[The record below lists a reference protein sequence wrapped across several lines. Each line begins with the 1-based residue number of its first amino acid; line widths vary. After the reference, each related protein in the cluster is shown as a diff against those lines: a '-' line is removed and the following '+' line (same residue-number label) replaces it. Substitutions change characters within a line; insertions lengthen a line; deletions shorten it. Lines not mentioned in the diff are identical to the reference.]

1 MTNNILEVN
10 NLSKSFQG
18 NRILKDVSLT
28 VHEGDIYGLLGKNGA
43 GKSTT
48 MKAILKLIKLDSGT
62 IKLFD
67 QYNIAETNAYL
78 SDIGSLI
85 EAPSFYPNLTAIE
98 NLKIL
103 QRLADVPQD
112 NIEKVLTIV
121 DLQNA
126 PKKKLVKNYS
136 LGMKQ
141 RLGIALALLKFPK
154 LIILDEPTNGLDPK
168 GVREIRELIAS
179 LPEKYGTTVLISS
192 HILSEIEKIAN
203 RVAII
208 NNGQIKYEDSLAEL
222 EKTSRLVIKTDNNS
236 AAVRLLEQHQYLI
249 NKQNEDGFELNN
261 IDRAT
266 IIQINQLLVTH
277 DIGIHELHV
286 VKNSLEDMFLTM
298 TEGAQ

>member
-67 QYNIAETNAYL
+67 QYNIADTNAYL

-103 QRLADVPQD
+103 QRLADVPQS

-121 DLQNA
+121 DLQNV

-208 NNGQIKYEDSLAEL
+208 NNGQIKYEGSLAEL

-266 IIQINQLLVTH
+266 IIQLNQLLVTH
-277 DIGIHELHV
+277 DIGVHELHV

>member
-1 MTNNILEVN
+1 MTNNILEIN

-18 NRILKDVSLT
+18 NRILQDVSLT
-28 VHEGDIYGLLGKNGA
+28 VREGDIYGLLGKNGA

-103 QRLADVPQD
+103 QRLANVPQS

-121 DLQNA
+121 DLQDVS
-126 PKKKLVKNYS
+126 KKKLVKNYS

-168 GVREIRELIAS
+168 GVREIRELITS

-192 HILSEIEKIAN
+192 HILSEIEKMAN

-208 NNGQIKYEDSLAEL
+208 NNGQIKYEGSLAEL

-249 NKQNEDGFELNN
+249 NKQNEDDFELNN
-261 IDRAT
+261 IDRTT
-266 IIQINQLLVTH
+266 IIQINQLLVTNE
-277 DIGIHELHV
+277 IGVYELHV
-286 VKNSLEDMFLTM
+286 VKNSLEDMFLTI
-298 TEGAQ
+298 TEGV

>member
-28 VHEGDIYGLLGKNGA
+28 VREGDIYGLLGKNGA

-103 QRLADVPQD
+103 QCLADVPQD

-121 DLQNA
+121 DLQNV

-168 GVREIRELIAS
+168 GVREIRELIAL

-208 NNGQIKYEDSLAEL
+208 NNGQIKYEGSLAEL

-249 NKQNEDGFELNN
+249 NKQNEDGFDLNN

-277 DIGIHELHV
+277 DIGVHELHV

>member
-28 VHEGDIYGLLGKNGA
+28 VREGDIYGLLGKNGA

-67 QYNIAETNAYL
+67 QYNIADTNAYL

-103 QRLADVPQD
+103 QRLADVPQS

-121 DLQNA
+121 DLQNV

-208 NNGQIKYEDSLAEL
+208 NNGQIKYEGSLAEL

-277 DIGIHELHV
+277 DIGVHELHV

>member
-1 MTNNILEVN
+1 M
-10 NLSKSFQG
+10 
-18 NRILKDVSLT
+18 
-28 VHEGDIYGLLGKNGA
+28 
-43 GKSTT
+43 
-48 MKAILKLIKLDSGT
+48 
-62 IKLFD
+62 
-67 QYNIAETNAYL
+67 
-78 SDIGSLI
+78 I

-103 QRLADVPQD
+103 QRLADVPQS

-121 DLQNA
+121 DLQNV

-208 NNGQIKYEDSLAEL
+208 NNGQIKYEGSLAEL

-277 DIGIHELHV
+277 DIGVHELHV

>member
-1 MTNNILEVN
+1 M
-10 NLSKSFQG
+10 
-18 NRILKDVSLT
+18 
-28 VHEGDIYGLLGKNGA
+28 
-43 GKSTT
+43 
-48 MKAILKLIKLDSGT
+48 
-62 IKLFD
+62 
-67 QYNIAETNAYL
+67 
-78 SDIGSLI
+78 I

-103 QRLADVPQD
+103 QRLADVPQS

-121 DLQNA
+121 DLQNV

-208 NNGQIKYEDSLAEL
+208 NNGQIKYEGSLAEL

-249 NKQNEDGFELNN
+249 NKQNEDGFELSN

-277 DIGIHELHV
+277 DIGVHELHV

>member
-1 MTNNILEVN
+1 MTNNILEIN

-18 NRILKDVSLT
+18 NRVLQDVSLT
-28 VHEGDIYGLLGKNGA
+28 VREGDIYGLLGKNGA

-48 MKAILKLIKLDSGT
+48 MKTVLKLIKSDGGT
-62 IKLFD
+62 IKLFEK
-67 QYNIAETNAYL
+67 YNIAETNTYL

-103 QRLADVPQD
+103 QRLANVPWD
-112 NIEKVLTIV
+112 NIEKVLKIV
-121 DLQNA
+121 DLQDV

-168 GVREIRELIAS
+168 GVREIRELITS
-179 LPEKYGTTVLISS
+179 LPEKYGITVLISS
-192 HILSEIEKIAN
+192 HILSEIEKMAN

-208 NNGQIKYEDSLAEL
+208 NNGQIKYEGGLKEL
-222 EKTSRLVIKTDNNS
+222 EQTNRLIIKTESNDL
-236 AAVRLLEQHQYLI
+236 AVRLLQEHQYLI
-249 NKQNEDGFELNN
+249 NKADEDYFELNN
-261 IDRAT
+261 MDQT
-266 IIQINQLLVTH
+266 KIIQINQLLVKNN
-277 DIGIHELHV
+277 IGVYELHV
-286 VKNSLEDMFLTM
+286 VQNSLEDTFLKI
-298 TEGAQ
+298 TEGV

>member
-1 MTNNILEVN
+1 MTNNILEIN

-18 NRILKDVSLT
+18 NRILQDVSLT
-28 VHEGDIYGLLGKNGA
+28 VREGDIYGLLGKNGA

-67 QYNIAETNAYL
+67 QYNIAETNTYL

-103 QRLADVPQD
+103 QRLANVPQS
-112 NIEKVLTIV
+112 NIEQVLTIV
-121 DLQNA
+121 DLQDV

-208 NNGQIKYEDSLAEL
+208 NNGQIKYEGSLTEL
-222 EKTSRLVIKTDNNS
+222 EQTSRLVIKTDNDS

-249 NKQNEDGFELNN
+249 NKQNEDDFELNN

-266 IIQINQLLVTH
+266 IIQINQLLVTNS
-277 DIGIHELHV
+277 IGVYELHV
-286 VKNSLEDMFLTM
+286 VQNSLEDMFLTI

>member
-28 VHEGDIYGLLGKNGA
+28 VQEGDIYGLLGKNGA

-67 QYNIAETNAYL
+67 QYNIADTNAYL

-103 QRLADVPQD
+103 QRLADVPQS

-121 DLQNA
+121 DLQNV

-208 NNGQIKYEDSLAEL
+208 NNGQIKYEGSLAEL

-236 AAVRLLEQHQYLI
+236 VAVRLLEQHQYLI

-277 DIGIHELHV
+277 DIGVHELHV

-298 TEGAQ
+298 TEGA

>member
-28 VHEGDIYGLLGKNGA
+28 VREGDIYGLLGKNGA

-67 QYNIAETNAYL
+67 QYNIADTNAYL

-103 QRLADVPQD
+103 QRLADVPQS

-121 DLQNA
+121 DLQNV

-208 NNGQIKYEDSLAEL
+208 NNGQIKYEGSLAEL

-249 NKQNEDGFELNN
+249 NKQNEDGFDLNN

-277 DIGIHELHV
+277 DIGVHELHV

>member
-1 MTNNILEVN
+1 MTNNILEIN

-18 NRILKDVSLT
+18 NRILQDVSLT
-28 VHEGDIYGLLGKNGA
+28 VREGDIYGLLGKNGA

-48 MKAILKLIKLDSGT
+48 MKAILKLITLDSGT

-103 QRLADVPQD
+103 QRLADVPQS

-121 DLQNA
+121 DLQNV
-126 PKKKLVKNYS
+126 PKRKLVKNYS

-208 NNGQIKYEDSLAEL
+208 NNGQIKYEGSLAEL

-249 NKQNEDGFELNN
+249 NKQNEDDFELNS
-261 IDRAT
+261 IDRTT
-266 IIQINQLLVTH
+266 IIQINQLLVTNE
-277 DIGIHELHV
+277 IGVYELHV
-286 VKNSLEDMFLTM
+286 VKNSLEDMFLTI
-298 TEGAQ
+298 TEGV

>member
-1 MTNNILEVN
+1 MTV
-10 NLSKSFQG
+10 
-18 NRILKDVSLT
+18 R
-28 VHEGDIYGLLGKNGA
+28 EGDIYGLLGKNGA

-67 QYNIAETNAYL
+67 QYNIADTNAYL

-103 QRLADVPQD
+103 QRLADVPQS

-121 DLQNA
+121 DLQNV

-208 NNGQIKYEDSLAEL
+208 NNGQIKYEGSLAEL

-249 NKQNEDGFELNN
+249 NKQNEDGFELSN

-277 DIGIHELHV
+277 DIGVHELHV

>member
-1 MTNNILEVN
+1 MTNNILEIN

-18 NRILKDVSLT
+18 NRVLQDVSLT
-28 VHEGDIYGLLGKNGA
+28 VREGDIYGLLGKNGA

-48 MKAILKLIKLDSGT
+48 MKTVLKLIKSDGGT
-62 IKLFD
+62 IKLFEK
-67 QYNIAETNAYL
+67 YNIAETNTYL

-103 QRLADVPQD
+103 QRLANVPRD
-112 NIEKVLTIV
+112 NIEKVLKIV
-121 DLQNA
+121 DLQDV

-168 GVREIRELIAS
+168 GVREIRELITS
-179 LPEKYGTTVLISS
+179 LPEKYGITVLISS
-192 HILSEIEKIAN
+192 HILSEIEKMAN

-208 NNGQIKYEDSLAEL
+208 NNGQIKYEGGLKEL
-222 EKTSRLVIKTDNNS
+222 EQTNRLIIKTESNDL
-236 AAVRLLEQHQYLI
+236 AVRLLQEHQYLI
-249 NKQNEDGFELNN
+249 NKADEDYFELNN
-261 IDRAT
+261 MDQT
-266 IIQINQLLVTH
+266 KIIQINQLLVKNN
-277 DIGIHELHV
+277 IGVYELHV
-286 VKNSLEDMFLTM
+286 VQNSLEDTFLKI
-298 TEGAQ
+298 TEGV

>member
-28 VHEGDIYGLLGKNGA
+28 VQEGDIYGLLGKNGA

-67 QYNIAETNAYL
+67 QYNIADTNAYL

-103 QRLADVPQD
+103 QRLADVPQS

-121 DLQNA
+121 DLQNV

-208 NNGQIKYEDSLAEL
+208 NNGQIKYEGSLAEL

-236 AAVRLLEQHQYLI
+236 VAVRLLEQHQYLI

-277 DIGIHELHV
+277 DIGVHELHV

>member
-1 MTNNILEVN
+1 MTNNVLEISK
-10 NLSKSFQG
+10 LSKSFQG
-18 NRILKDVSLT
+18 NHVLQDVSLT
-28 VHEGDIYGLLGKNGA
+28 VQEGDIYGLLGKNGA

-48 MKAILKLIKLDSGT
+48 MKAILKLVKSDSGT
-62 IKLFD
+62 IKLFEK
-67 QYNIAETNAYL
+67 YNIAETNAYL
-78 SDIGSLI
+78 SNIGSLI

-103 QRLADVPQD
+103 QRLANVPQA

-121 DLQNA
+121 DLQDV

-168 GVREIRELIAS
+168 GVREIRDLITS
-179 LPEKYGTTVLISS
+179 LPEKYGITVLISS
-192 HILSEIEKIAN
+192 HILSEIEKMAN

-208 NNGQIKYEDSLAEL
+208 NNGQIKYEGNLTEL
-222 EKTSRLVIKTDNNS
+222 EKTSRLIIKTDNDNN
-236 AAVRLLEQHQYLI
+236 AVRLLKQHNYLI
-249 NKQNEDGFELNN
+249 NNKNEDHFELEN

-266 IIQINQLLVTH
+266 IIQINRLLITNG
-277 DIGIHELHV
+277 IGVYGLHV
-286 VKNSLEDMFLTM
+286 VQNSLEDMFLTI
-298 TEGAQ
+298 TEGA

>member
-28 VHEGDIYGLLGKNGA
+28 VQEGDIYGLLGKNGA

-67 QYNIAETNAYL
+67 QYNIADTNAYL

-103 QRLADVPQD
+103 QRLADVPQS

-121 DLQNA
+121 DLQNV

-208 NNGQIKYEDSLAEL
+208 NNGQIKYEGSLAEL

-266 IIQINQLLVTH
+266 IIQLNQLLVTH
-277 DIGIHELHV
+277 DIGVHELHV

>member
-48 MKAILKLIKLDSGT
+48 MKAILKLIKLDSST

-67 QYNIAETNAYL
+67 QYNIADTNAYL

-103 QRLADVPQD
+103 QRLADVPQS

-121 DLQNA
+121 DLQNV

-208 NNGQIKYEDSLAEL
+208 NNGQIKYEGSLAEL

-266 IIQINQLLVTH
+266 IIQLNQLLVTH
-277 DIGIHELHV
+277 DIGVHELHV

>member
-1 MTNNILEVN
+1 MTNNILEIN

-18 NRILKDVSLT
+18 NRVLQDVSLT
-28 VHEGDIYGLLGKNGA
+28 VREGDIYGLLGKNGA

-48 MKAILKLIKLDSGT
+48 MKTVLKLIKSDGGT
-62 IKLFD
+62 IKLFEK
-67 QYNIAETNAYL
+67 YNIAETNTYL

-103 QRLADVPQD
+103 QRLANVPRD
-112 NIEKVLTIV
+112 NIEKVLKIV
-121 DLQNA
+121 DLQDV

-168 GVREIRELIAS
+168 GVREIRELITS
-179 LPEKYGTTVLISS
+179 LPEKYGITVLISS
-192 HILSEIEKIAN
+192 HILSEIEKMAN

-208 NNGQIKYEDSLAEL
+208 NNGQIKYE
-222 EKTSRLVIKTDNNS
+222 
-236 AAVRLLEQHQYLI
+236 
-249 NKQNEDGFELNN
+249 G
-261 IDRAT
+261 
-266 IIQINQLLVTH
+266 
-277 DIGIHELHV
+277 G
-286 VKNSLEDMFLTM
+286 
-298 TEGAQ
+298 

>member
-28 VHEGDIYGLLGKNGA
+28 VQEGDIYGLLGKNGA

-67 QYNIAETNAYL
+67 QYNIADTNAYL

-103 QRLADVPQD
+103 QRLADVPQS

-121 DLQNA
+121 DLQNV

-208 NNGQIKYEDSLAEL
+208 NNGQIKYEGSLAEL

-277 DIGIHELHV
+277 DIGVHELHV

>member
-1 MTNNILEVN
+1 MTNNILEIN

-18 NRILKDVSLT
+18 NRILQDVSLT
-28 VHEGDIYGLLGKNGA
+28 VREGDIYGLLGKNGA

-103 QRLADVPQD
+103 QRLANVPQS

-121 DLQNA
+121 DLQDVS
-126 PKKKLVKNYS
+126 KKKLVKNYS

-208 NNGQIKYEDSLAEL
+208 NNGQIKYEGSLAEL
-222 EKTSRLVIKTDNNS
+222 EKTSRLVIKTDNDS

-249 NKQNEDGFELNN
+249 NKQNEDDFELNN
-261 IDRAT
+261 IDRTT
-266 IIQINQLLVTH
+266 IIQINQLLVTNE
-277 DIGIHELHV
+277 IGVYELHV
-286 VKNSLEDMFLTM
+286 VKNSLEDMFLTI
-298 TEGAQ
+298 TEGV

>member
-1 MTNNILEVN
+1 MTNNILEIN

-18 NRILKDVSLT
+18 NRILQDVSLT
-28 VHEGDIYGLLGKNGA
+28 VREGDIYGLLGKNGA

-103 QRLADVPQD
+103 QRLANVPQS

-121 DLQNA
+121 DLQNV

-168 GVREIRELIAS
+168 GVREIRELIAL

-208 NNGQIKYEDSLAEL
+208 NNGQIKYEGSLAEL

-266 IIQINQLLVTH
+266 IIQLNQLLVTH
-277 DIGIHELHV
+277 DIGVHELHV

-298 TEGAQ
+298 TEGA

>member
-28 VHEGDIYGLLGKNGA
+28 VQEGDIYGLLGKNGA

-67 QYNIAETNAYL
+67 QYNIADTNAYL

-103 QRLADVPQD
+103 QRLADVPQS

-121 DLQNA
+121 DLQNV

-208 NNGQIKYEDSLAEL
+208 NNGQIKYEGSLAEL

-236 AAVRLLEQHQYLI
+236 VAVRLLEKHQYLI

-277 DIGIHELHV
+277 DIGVHELHV

-298 TEGAQ
+298 TEGA